1 MNYRQADLLVVK
13 LKIPA
18 MIKNVLLSIF
28 AFIFFGA
35 NAQTLLDT
43 AVNFSVKDVYG
54 NSIELFAYLDD
65 DKIVVIDFFASS

>member
-1 MNYRQADLLVVK
+1 MLVFQNINITY
-13 LKIPA
+13 LMRTI
-18 MIKNVLLSIF
+18 LLSILS
-28 AFIFFGA
+28 FILFGT

-54 NSIELFAYLDD
+54 NTIELFTYLDD